1 MKNHTVVVVAL
12 QNSPVQ
18 PVAMI
23 HVIHLHVSMV
33 VDVYASKIIN
43 SIVNVEIKTREFI
56 VNVSQSFEIDDIDQ
70 RENFVEVECFPSD
83 ATVEVKDVG
92 KVRLSAVKLGDQV
105 QVIDDKNQITYS
117 PIIAFLHRD
126 LNEHA
131 TYKRF
136 RTKNARIELSDR
148 HLIHRR
154 GDGFIWAEQLNE
166 GDEILVLSSK
176 HGNQTNYETILNI
189 DDVDKQ
195 GLLAPLTEQGTILVN
210 NVHASCYA
218 IVKSHTVGH
227 LALAPYRM
235 YRRLVGGLSDR
246 HMTPILSYANVLFQ
260 FFKNLPIVKDLI
272 F

>member
-1 MKNHTVVVVAL
+1 M
-12 QNSPVQ
+12 
-18 PVAMI
+18 
-23 HVIHLHVSMV
+23 
-33 VDVYASKIIN
+33 D
-43 SIVNVEIKTREFI
+43 
-56 VNVSQSFEIDDIDQ
+56 
-70 RENFVEVECFPSD
+70 
-83 ATVEVKDVG
+83 VKDVG
-92 KVRLSAVKLGDQV
+92 KVRLSALKLGDQIR
-105 QVIDDKNQITYS
+105 VIDERNQIIYS
-117 PIIAFLHRD
+117 PLIAFLHRD

-131 TYKRF
+131 TYRRL

-154 GDGFIWAEQLNE
+154 SDGFIWAEQLNE

-176 HGNQTNYETILNI
+176 HANQSNYETIVNI
-189 DDVDKQ
+189 DEIEKQ

-227 LALAPYRM
+227 LALAPYRI
-235 YRRLVGGLSDR
+235 YRRLVGGLAQR
-246 HMTPILSYANVLFQ
+246 HITPILTYANVLFQ